1 MMMVIMTVLMMA
13 QYFSYYDNDDN
24 DNGNGHNY
32 NKKYIIEI
40 VVIK

>member
-1 MMMVIMTVLMMA
+1 MMA